1 MEKMLNIKSRAVV
14 MRIIPIMLILVMIV
28 GAVPVSAKAKAAQ
41 EIPTVEVFS
50 KEELAEQ
57 LKTDGEETIIFSTY
71 EAGTITIPSGKYSSK
86 KHLVIR
92 TDYASIINKAKFA
105 TINIEAVTD
114 YTEKVSG
121 NKITVSGDGA
131 IINVYKKKKVAKLTI
146 NAANVRLS
154 VDKSAKIKKLALAS
168 TEGLDVALG
177 TMMTDEI
184 TVISTAEY
192 EDFMWFSEVM
202 DLFDNIRASYYKET
216 DPVELME
223 GAARGVLWS
232 LEDPYSY
239 YYNPQEYSDMW
250 AEDQGNYVGIGVMI
264 NSDMNTNI
272 STICRVFKGSPAEK
286 AGVQRGDIL
295 YKVGE
300 DFYVTAENI
309 TNAVKIIKGLPGTDV
324 DVTFIRNG
332 EEITYTITRNEISVN
347 ETESTM
353 IDNEIGYIALYSFAG
368 TCEFEFEAELNNLVS
383 QGAKGIIIDL
393 RDNTGGWVDQAHYI
407 ADLFMDAGE
416 LCYLVYGNG
425 YESHGEYPTTDGKA
439 DVKLVVLIN
448 ENSASSSEILTGAL
462 RDCADASIVGVKSFG
477 KGIVQMV
484 HGIGTRGAGF
494 QLTTAEYFTPNG
506 TAVHGI
512 GITPDYIVELP
523 EGDNGMYK
531 FADTENDVQLK
542 KAVEVLREKLQ

>member
-28 GAVPVSAKAKAAQ
+28 GAVPVSAKTKQ
-41 EIPTVEVFS
+41 TREIPSIEVFS
-50 KEELAEQ
+50 KDELIEQ
-57 LKTDGEETIIFSTY
+57 LETDGEETINFSTY

-154 VDKSAKIKKLALAS
+154 VDKSAKIKKLAIAP
-168 TEGLDVALG
+168 TEELDVALG
-177 TMMTDEI
+177 TMMADEI

-264 NSDMNTNI
+264 NSPFLMKVT
-272 STICRVFKGSPAEK
+272 STSVPGSP
-286 AGVQRGDIL
+286 
-295 YKVGE
+295 
-300 DFYVTAENI
+300 
-309 TNAVKIIKGLPGTDV
+309 
-324 DVTFIRNG
+324 
-332 EEITYTITRNEISVN
+332 
-347 ETESTM
+347 
-353 IDNEIGYIALYSFAG
+353 
-368 TCEFEFEAELNNLVS
+368 
-383 QGAKGIIIDL
+383 
-393 RDNTGGWVDQAHYI
+393 
-407 ADLFMDAGE
+407 
-416 LCYLVYGNG
+416 
-425 YESHGEYPTTDGKA
+425 
-439 DVKLVVLIN
+439 LI
-448 ENSASSSEILTGAL
+448 ILTAFVIF
-462 RDCADASIVGVKSFG
+462 S
-477 KGIVQMV
+477 
-484 HGIGTRGAGF
+484 
-494 QLTTAEYFTPNG
+494 
-506 TAVHGI
+506 AV
-512 GITPDYIVELP
+512 T
-523 EGDNGMYK
+523 
-531 FADTENDVQLK
+531 
-542 KAVEVLREKLQ
+542 

>member
-28 GAVPVSAKAKAAQ
+28 GAVPVSAKTKQTQ
-41 EIPTVEVFS
+41 EIPSIEVFS
-50 KEELAEQ
+50 IDELIEQ
-57 LKTDGEETIIFSTY
+57 LETDGEETIIFSTY

-154 VDKSAKIKKLALAS
+154 VDKSAKIKKLALAP

-324 DVTFIRNG
+324 DVTFLRNG

-368 TCEFEFEAELNNLVS
+368 TCEFEFETELNNLVS

-531 FADTENDVQLK
+531 FADTKKDVQLK
-542 KAVEVLREKLQ
+542 KAVEALREKLQ

>member
-28 GAVPVSAKAKAAQ
+28 GAVPVSAKTKQ
-41 EIPTVEVFS
+41 TREIPSIEVFS
-50 KEELAEQ
+50 KDELIEQ
-57 LKTDGEETIIFSTY
+57 LETDGEETIIFSTY

-105 TINIEAVTD
+105 TVNIEAVMD

-146 NAANVRLS
+146 NATNVRLS
-154 VDKSAKIKKLALAS
+154 VDKSAKIKKLAIAP
-168 TEGLDVALG
+168 TEELDVALG
-177 TMMTDEI
+177 TMMADEI

-239 YYNPQEYSDMW
+239 YYNPREYSDMW

-347 ETESTM
+347 EAEGTM

-368 TCEFEFEAELNNLVS
+368 NCELEFEAELNNLVS

-448 ENSASSSEILTGAL
+448 ENSASASEILTGAL

-506 TAVHGI
+506 IAVHGI

-531 FADTENDVQLK
+531 FADTKNDVQLK

>member
-1 MEKMLNIKSRAVV
+1 MEKVLNIKSRAVV

-28 GAVPVSAKAKAAQ
+28 GAVPVSAKTKQ
-41 EIPTVEVFS
+41 TREIPSIEVFS
-50 KEELAEQ
+50 KDELIEQ
-57 LKTDGEETIIFSTY
+57 LETDGEETIIFSTY

-121 NKITVSGDGA
+121 NEITVSGDGA

-154 VDKSAKIKKLALAS
+154 VDKSAKIKKLAIAP
-168 TEGLDVALG
+168 TEELDVALG
-177 TMMTDEI
+177 TMMADEL

-324 DVTFIRNG
+324 DVTFLRNG

-531 FADTENDVQLK
+531 FADTKKDVQLK